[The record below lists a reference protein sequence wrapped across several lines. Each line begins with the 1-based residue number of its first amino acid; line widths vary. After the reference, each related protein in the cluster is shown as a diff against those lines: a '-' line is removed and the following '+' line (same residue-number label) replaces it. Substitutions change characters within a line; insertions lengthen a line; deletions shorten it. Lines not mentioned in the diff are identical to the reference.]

1 MEYGLSLLPLQGC
14 DQEYAPA
21 TCAQFQSHANG
32 ELSVR
37 VASNGQDIWF
47 NVTPQSQCSLQV
59 TNLVYSNDGGSDT
72 LSIYVDS
79 NRIGAFSTHEEYGE
93 GNLWNVFENSGAV
106 GNSQTIIPGHHRL
119 TFESIQQINSMRIAI
134 VP

>member
-1 MEYGLSLLPLQGC
+1 MI
-14 DQEYAPA
+14 
-21 TCAQFQSHANG
+21 
-32 ELSVR
+32 
-37 VASNGQDIWF
+37 GQL
-47 NVTPQSQCSLQV
+47 TTLERS
-59 TNLVYSNDGGSDT
+59 GG
-72 LSIYVDS
+72 
-79 NRIGAFSTHEEYGE
+79 